1 MLNNASFPGRSI
13 LIIPPPDYC
22 QSGGPARVSTQVIS
36 SPIRAE
42 RAVEIRPALS
52 RLDRRRFLELPWQ
65 IYADDRLWVPPV
77 HIERRSFIDPRRHPF
92 YEHGAAVPLV
102 AYRGGQPVGRILA
115 SDDPLYNAHNEDNVG
130 CFGMFESIDDA
141 DIAAALF
148 DAAGHWL
155 AGRGRSRMMG
165 PIDYSMN
172 YSCGLL
178 VDGFESPPRV
188 MMNHNPRYYSR
199 LLESCGFSKAKDL
212 YAWWFDRE
220 NRIDLWRPRVER
232 AVARIGVV
240 VRPLRRDDMPAEI
253 LRCRAIYNE
262 AWKDNWGDVPMTLAE
277 FEYLAKFLLRLAVP
291 DLLLVAEVN
300 GRAVA
305 FSMTLPDFNEAARR
319 LNGRL
324 FSYGLPIGLL
334 RFWRSLKQV
343 ETARL
348 LALGVIPEYRRK
360 GIAELLILRTFD
372 YGSHVMGYTGAELSW
387 TLEDNALINRTIE
400 AVGGRMYKT
409 YRIYER
415 AIRGE

>member
-1 MLNNASFPGRSI
+1 
-13 LIIPPPDYC
+13 
-22 QSGGPARVSTQVIS
+22 VSTQIIP
-36 SPIRAE
+36 SPIRAD
-42 RAVEIRPALS
+42 RAIEVRPAIA
-52 RLDRRRFLELPWQ
+52 RHDRRTFLELPWQ
-65 IYADDRLWVPPV
+65 IYADDPIWVPPLL
-77 HIERRSFIDPRRHPF
+77 IERRGFIDPRRHPF
-92 YEHGAAVPLV
+92 YQHGAAIPLV
-102 AYRGGQPVGRILA
+102 AYRDRRPVGRILV
-115 SDDPLYNAHNEDNVG
+115 SDDPLFNAHHEENVG
-130 CFGMFESIDDA
+130 CFGMFESVDEPA
-141 DIAAALF
+141 VATALLNAAA
-148 DAAGHWL
+148 DWL
-155 AGRGRSRMMG
+155 ARRGRSRMMG

-172 YSCGLL
+172 YACGLL
-178 VDGFESPPRV
+178 VEGFDSPPRV
-188 MMNHNPRYYSR
+188 MMNHNPPYYRR
-199 LLESCGFSKAKDL
+199 LLESCGLTKAKDL

-220 NRIDLWRPRVER
+220 NRIERWRPRVER

-240 VRPLRRDDMPAEI
+240 VRPLRRDDLPSEI

-277 FEYLAKFLLRLAVP
+277 FEHLAKFLLHLAVP

-334 RFWRSLKQV
+334 KFWRNLKSV
-343 ETARL
+343 KTARL

-372 YGSHVMGYTGAELSW
+372 FGSQAMGYTGAELSW

-400 AVGGRMYKT
+400 AVGGRRYKT
-409 YRIYER
+409 YRIYQRVIGKGER
-415 AIRGE
+415 